1 MVVLLVESVP
11 EASGQAE
18 PESEPSALAV
28 PVASPVADVGA
39 STELAVPRRRARRA
53 VGARWVA
60 SAAWHR
66 DEGKGKTKTTF
77 TTPPGYLVTVENGNA
92 LVGDL
97 PMVSPAVLGE

>member
-18 PESEPSALAV
+18 PESEPSALAAWA
-28 PVASPVADVGA
+28 ASPVADVGA

-60 SAAWHR
+60 SAGMAPGR
-66 DEGKGKTKTTF
+66 GQGQDEDNVHDT
-77 TTPPGYLVTVENGNA
+77 PGYLVTVENGNA